1 MSSVVSNGLSPNGIA
16 GASDVIVDKNGNAL
30 GKGIDMVPMV
40 PELRSAVMNI
50 GSIRPQQTR
59 AFYNLATQYYIDW
72 CVQKI
77 LGRFKF
83 TGLPEYWPYDYFAE
97 LLLMEGHLCVADVA
111 EYGVVFF
118 QNSFE
123 GRDLFYQPVRALIAN
138 EEIGTRE
145 FTIGVNCEIVKLKP
159 DFSGFATLV
168 MKYAYLLAQC
178 DASVDVNLW
187 NSKVTA
193 VYKAKDDKQA
203 KEMKLVNQKISE
215 GEPAV
220 YTAGISESDIF
231 YMPAKQNYIAGDI
244 IDTKRSIINEFLSEL
259 SINNSPIDKKE
270 RVNTKEVESN
280 NQQLGVTV
288 AGYLRRMEECFDKVN
303 KMFGLNLGVE
313 LDEVDITMPG
323 VQEGSDGES
332 ESKEGGSSG
341 KSE

>member
-1 MSSVVSNGLSPNGIA
+1 MSSVVSNGLSPKGGIA
-16 GASDVIVDKNGNAL
+16 GMSDVIVDKNGNAL
-30 GKGIDMVPMV
+30 GGGRDMVAMT
-40 PELRSAVMNI
+40 PELRSAVMSM
-50 GSIRPQQTR
+50 GSKRPQQTR
-59 AFYNLATQYYIDW
+59 AFYNIATQYYIDW

-83 TGLPEYWPYDYFAE
+83 TGLPDYWPYDYFAE
-97 LLLMEGHLCVADVA
+97 LLLIEGHLCVANVA
-111 EYGVVFF
+111 EFDTVFF

-123 GRDLFYQPVRALIAN
+123 GKDIFYQPVRALVAN
-138 EEIGTRE
+138 DEIGTRE
-145 FTIGVNCEIVKLKP
+145 FVIGKNCEIVKLKP

-178 DASVDVNLW
+178 DASIDVNLW

-220 YTAGISESDIF
+220 YVAELSESDIF
-231 YMPAKQNYIAGDI
+231 YMPAKQNYIAGDVM
-244 IDTKRSIINEFLSEL
+244 DTKRSIVNEFLSEL
-259 SINNSPIDKKE
+259 GINNSPIDKKE

-280 NQQLGVTV
+280 NQQLGTTV
-288 AGYLRRMEECFDKVN
+288 AGYMRRMKECFKKVN
-303 KMFGLNLGVE
+303 KMFSLNLGVE
-313 LDEVDITMPG
+313 LDEIDIEMPG
-323 VQEGSDGES
+323 EQDWRS
-332 ESKEGGSSG
+332 SKEGDGNG